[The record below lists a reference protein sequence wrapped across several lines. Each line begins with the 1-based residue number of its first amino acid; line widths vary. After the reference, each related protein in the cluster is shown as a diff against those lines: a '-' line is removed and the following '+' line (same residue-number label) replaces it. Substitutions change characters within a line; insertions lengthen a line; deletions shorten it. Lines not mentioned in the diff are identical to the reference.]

1 MTHGLWACQW
11 LTVVPLFL
19 ILGYIGYRGAA
30 HVHAT
35 FFTHLPNDTPPGMYH
50 AIVGS
55 VALVGMASAFAIP
68 VGLLAAVFLSE
79 YRRHAL
85 VGPVRFVA
93 EMLGGVPSVVIGV
106 FGYALLVYPF
116 WLSADEKG
124 WGFSAWA
131 GSFALGVMMLPI
143 VIRSAEEAMRL
154 VPDSLREASYAL
166 GASRR
171 QTVTRVVVPAALPA
185 IVTGILL
192 AVGRVVGETAPL
204 ILTARGSN
212 FLPQFRDKGI
222 DALSEP
228 TPALPLS
235 VYDFAMRPGA
245 GDKDLAWAGAFVLVV
260 LVLLL
265 NVGTRL
271 LAGKRVVA
279 ASRAD

>member
-1 MTHGLWACQW
+1 
-11 LTVVPLFL
+11 
-19 ILGYIGYRGAA
+19 
-30 HVHAT
+30 
-35 FFTHLPNDTPPGMYH
+35 
-50 AIVGS
+50 
-55 VALVGMASAFAIP
+55 
-68 VGLLAAVFLSE
+68 
-79 YRRHAL
+79 
-85 VGPVRFVA
+85 
-93 EMLGGVPSVVIGV
+93 MLGGVPSVVIGV